1 MRKHYGFIL
10 LFLLLFCQALGIQAQ
25 DLSTVA
31 GLVQSEK
38 GEPMPGATIFIRGT
52 FIGTSTD
59 RDGKFSLRAD
69 FSEGPVVLSVSFVGY
84 ESRDVTL
91 SQPDNAVKVQ
101 LKINPTLTNEVI
113 ASASRVEEG
122 ILQAPVTV
130 EKVTSQQVLRLPPP
144 DVQVGLNQFKG
155 IDVNSSSMLLNSL
168 STRGF
173 NSAKSERLIQLTD
186 YFDTQSPSLNVN
198 AGNLTGLPELDI
210 ESIEI
215 IHGPAS
221 ALYGANAFNGVLL
234 QNSKDPFVS
243 EGLTLRV
250 RGGERSFFDGQLRYA
265 QKIGEKFAFKITGA
279 YLTADD
285 WLAQNYSATS
295 TQVERRNN
303 AEGSTLGFDAV
314 NRYGDVQTQVPAN
327 YPIADLRGKTLFMP
341 GFDEKTLIGDD
352 NKAKSLKI
360 HPSLSY
366 LLTNS
371 IKVTVGANYNRG
383 TASYQSSSR
392 YRFKDFGTNQYH
404 GEIKGERW
412 FVRGQSIQDF
422 GNNSYDLNF
431 LGAFIQTSP
440 IATGGGTTT
449 YAQQYFSTYL
459 TTYGG
464 ARQAGQTDAQAQVTA
479 QNAASQ
485 FQLDPNGATFRNLR
499 NSIIADATP
508 GKGARLNPSSLLNEG
523 NAQYNFKL
531 GETADLIVGGA
542 YRKFRLGSN
551 GNLYSDND
559 GRIQNYELG
568 GYAQLTKKLLEERL
582 KLALAGRIDDF
593 KNFDP
598 SFSPRASA
606 VYSAG
611 DKRQHNFRASY
622 GRAFRSPTQLDQ
634 YINLDLRQV
643 LLKGNVDNGFQ
654 GYNASLATRSD
665 VIAAA
670 QNNPQA
676 LTPFE
681 LNADPLKLERLSS
694 YEIGYKGALGEKMV
708 VDVNYYRNYYND
720 FIGAQR
726 FIGNR
731 DGSRP
736 TPQQLAAE
744 LARTQQTPP
753 GSPFQEASAQTRVL
767 QVWTNANQEVRTQGA
782 ALGLNYAFAPF
793 LNLAANYTLNVQD
806 RSDVQDAEFQTYFN
820 TPKHKYN
827 VGANG
832 TVLTHLSYAINY
844 RWAQGHE
851 YGLPFAVG
859 QLADYSSTDAYLGY
873 SFTKLGA
880 IVQAGASNL
889 FNANNLQVY
898 GGPQIGRLVYVGLQ
912 LDVK

>member
-1 MRKHYGFIL
+1 MRKHYRFL
-10 LFLLLFCQALGIQAQ
+10 FLFLLLICQTAVSMAQ
-25 DLSTVA
+25 DLGAVA
-31 GLVQSEK
+31 GMVQTET

-69 FSEGPVVLSVSFVGY
+69 FSEGPVTLSVSFVGY

-91 SQPDNAVKVQ
+91 SQPDNSVKVQ
-101 LKINPTLTNEVI
+101 LKINPTQTNEVI

-155 IDVNSSSMLLNSL
+155 IDVNSTSMLMNSL

-234 QNSKDPFVS
+234 QNSKDAFVS
-243 EGLTLRV
+243 EGITLRV

-285 WLAQNYSATS
+285 WLAENYSATS

-303 AEGSTLGFDAV
+303 AQGSTLGYDAV
-314 NRYGDVQTQVPAN
+314 NRYGDVPFTVPAT
-327 YPIADLRGKTLFMP
+327 YPFADLRGKTLFMP
-341 GFDEKTLIGDD
+341 GFDEKTLVADD

-360 HPSLSY
+360 HPSVSY
-366 LLTNS
+366 LLTSS
-371 IKVTVGANYNRG
+371 IKMTVGASYNRG

-412 FVRGQSIQDF
+412 FLRGQSIQDY
-422 GNNSYDLNF
+422 GKNSYDLNF
-431 LGAFIQTSP
+431 LGAFLQNSP
-440 IATGGGTTT
+440 ISTGSGTT
-449 YAQQYFSTYL
+449 YAQQYFNTYL

-464 ARQAGQTDAQAQVTA
+464 ARQGGQTDAQAQIAA
-479 QNAASQ
+479 QNAAVRI
-485 FQLDPNGATFRNLR
+485 QLDPSSATFRNLR
-499 NSIIADATP
+499 STIINDATP
-508 GKGARLNPSSLLNEG
+508 GRGARLNPSSLLNEG
-523 NAQYNFKL
+523 NAQYNFRL
-531 GETADLIVGGA
+531 AETADLIVGAA

-551 GNLYSDND
+551 GNLFSDAD
-559 GRIQNYELG
+559 GRIQNHEVG
-568 GYAQLTKKLLEERL
+568 GYAQLTKKFLDERL
-582 KLALAGRIDDF
+582 KLALAGRLDGF
-593 KNFDP
+593 KNFKAA
-598 SFSPRASA
+598 FSPRASV

-634 YINLDLRQV
+634 YIKLDLGQV
-643 LLKGNVDNGFQ
+643 LLLGNVDNGYQ
-654 GYNASLATRSD
+654 GYSLVTGQAVD
-665 VIAAA
+665 IAA
-670 QNNPQA
+670 
-676 LTPFE
+676 
-681 LNADPLKLERLSS
+681 LKLERLSS
-694 YEIGYKGALGEKMV
+694 YEIGYKGALGEKV
-708 VDVNYYRNYYND
+708 AVDVNYYRNYYND

-726 FIGNR
+726 FIGNA

-736 TPQQLAAE
+736 ATAAS
-744 LARTQQTPP
+744 
-753 GSPFQEASAQTRVL
+753 GRVL

-782 ALGLNYAFAPF
+782 ALGLTYAFAPF
-793 LNLAANYTLNVQD
+793 LNIAANYSLNIQD
-806 RSDVQDAEFQTYFN
+806 RSDVQNAEFQTYFN

-832 TVLTHLSYAINY
+832 TVLNHLGYAFNY

-859 QLADYSSTDAYLGY
+859 QLSDYSSTDAYLGY
-873 SFTKLGA
+873 NFVKLGTTL
-880 IVQAGASNL
+880 QAGASNL
-889 FNANNLQVY
+889 FNANNVQVY
-898 GGPQIGRLVYVGLQ
+898 GGPQIGRLVYVGVQ
-912 LDVK
+912 LEVK

>member
-1 MRKHYGFIL
+1 MRKHYRFL
-10 LFLLLFCQALGIQAQ
+10 FLFLLLFGSALAGLAQ
-25 DLSTVA
+25 DLSAVA
-31 GLVQSEK
+31 GMVQTEA

-101 LKINPTLTNEVI
+101 LKLNPTQTNEVI

-130 EKVTSQQVLRLPPP
+130 EKITSQQVLRLPPP

-155 IDVNSSSMLLNSL
+155 IDVNSTSMLMNSL

-234 QNSKDPFVS
+234 QNSKDAFVS

-250 RGGERSFFDGQLRYA
+250 RGGERSFFDGQVRYA
-265 QKIGEKFAFKITGA
+265 KKIGEKFAFKITGA
-279 YLTADD
+279 YLTAND
-285 WLAQNYSATS
+285 WLASNYSATS
-295 TQVERRNN
+295 IQVERRNN
-303 AEGSTLGFDAV
+303 AQGSPLGYDAV
-314 NRYGDVQTQVPAN
+314 NRYGDVLFSVPST
-327 YPIADLRGKTLFMP
+327 YPFAELRGKTLFMP
-341 GFDEKTLIGDD
+341 GFEEKTLVADD
-352 NKAKSLKI
+352 DKAKSLKI
-360 HPSLSY
+360 HPSISY
-366 LLTNS
+366 LLTSS
-371 IKVTVGANYNRG
+371 IKLTVGASYNRG

-412 FVRGQSIQDF
+412 FLRGQSIQDF
-422 GNNSYDLNF
+422 GQNSYDLNF
-431 LGAFIQTSP
+431 LGAFIQNSP
-440 IATGGGTTT
+440 ISASAATT
-449 YAQQYFSTYL
+449 YAQRYFSSYL

-464 ARQAGQTDAQAQVTA
+464 ARQAGQTDAQAQATA
-479 QNAASQ
+479 LAAATST
-485 FQLDPNGATFRNLR
+485 QLDPNSDTFQNLR
-499 NSIIADATP
+499 STIIKDATP
-508 GKGARLNPSSLLNEG
+508 GRGARLNPSSLLNEG

-531 GETADLIVGGA
+531 GETADLIVGAA

-551 GNLYSDND
+551 GNLFSDVD
-559 GRIQNYELG
+559 GRIQNHELG
-568 GYAQLTKKLLEERL
+568 GYAQLTKKLLDERL
-582 KLALAGRIDDF
+582 KLALAGRLDGF

-598 SFSPRASA
+598 AFSPRASV

-611 DKRQHNFRASY
+611 SKREHNFRASY

-634 YINLDLRQV
+634 YIQLDLGQV
-643 LLKGNVDNGFQ
+643 LLLGNVGNGFQ
-654 GYNASLATRSD
+654 GYSASLAAQPS

-670 QNNPQA
+670 QTNPAA

-681 LNADPLKLERLSS
+681 LNAEQLKLERLSS
-694 YEIGYKGALGEKMV
+694 YEIGYKGALGEKV
-708 VDVNYYRNYYND
+708 AVDVNYYRNYYND

-736 TPQQLAAE
+736 TTTQLQA
-744 LARTQQTPP
+744 
-753 GSPFQEASAQTRVL
+753 GASSNYTTGDTRVL
-767 QVWTNANQEVRTQGA
+767 QVWTNANQEVRTHGA
-782 ALGLNYAFAPF
+782 AVGLTYAFAPF
-793 LNLAANYTLNVQD
+793 LNLAANYSLNIQD
-806 RSDVQDAEFQTYFN
+806 RSDVQNAEFQTYFN

-832 TVLTHLSYAINY
+832 TVLTHVSYAINY

-859 QLADYSSTDAYLGY
+859 QLADYSSTDAFLGY
-873 SFTKLGA
+873 NFARLGTTL
-880 IVQAGASNL
+880 QAGASNL

-898 GGPQIGRLVYVGLQ
+898 GGPQIGRLLYVGAQ
-912 LDVK
+912 IEIK

>member
-1 MRKHYGFIL
+1 MRKHYRFL
-10 LFLLLFCQALGIQAQ
+10 FFFLVFLLSQAVTGWAQNVGI
-25 DLSTVA
+25 VA
-31 GLVQSEK
+31 GAVETAT
-38 GEPMPGATIFIRGT
+38 GEPLPGATIFIRGT

-69 FSEGPVVLSVSFVGY
+69 FTEGPVVLSISFVGY

-91 SQPDNAVKVQ
+91 SQPDNTVKVQ
-101 LKINPTLTNEVI
+101 LKLNLTQTNEVI

-130 EKVTSQQVLRLPPP
+130 EKITSQQVSRLPPP

-155 IDVNSSSMLLNSL
+155 IDVNSTSMLMNSL

-186 YFDTQSPSLNVN
+186 YFDTQSPSLNIN

-243 EGLTLRV
+243 EGLSLRV
-250 RGGERSFFDGQLRYA
+250 RGGERSFFDGQVRYA
-265 QKIGEKFAFKITGA
+265 QKFGEKFAFKITGA
-279 YLTADD
+279 YLTAND
-285 WLAQNYSATS
+285 WLANNYTATS
-295 TQVERRNN
+295 TQVQRNN
-303 AEGSTLGFDAV
+303 NTVGSTLGYDAV
-314 NRYGDVQTQVPAN
+314 NRYGDVGGYTFSSAFPFPEV
-327 YPIADLRGKTLFMP
+327 RGKTVFMP
-341 GFDEKTLIGDD
+341 GFDEKTLVGNDD
-352 NKAKSLKI
+352 KAKSVKI

-371 IKVTVGANYNRG
+371 VKMTVGFNYNRG
-383 TASYQSSSR
+383 SASYQSTSR

-412 FVRGQSIQDF
+412 FLRGQSIQDF
-422 GNNSYDLNF
+422 GGNTYDLSF
-431 LGAFIQTSP
+431 LGAFIQNSP
-440 IATGGGTTT
+440 ISTSGTGTT
-449 YAQQYFSTYL
+449 YAQRYFGTYVN
-459 TTYGG
+459 TYVG
-464 ARQAGQTDAQAQVTA
+464 ARQAGQTDAQAQLTA
-479 QNAASQ
+479 QSAADPL
-485 FQLDPNGATFRNLR
+485 QLNPNSAEFSNLR
-499 NSIIADATP
+499 NQIIRDATP
-508 GKGARLNPSSLLNEG
+508 GRGARLNPSSLLNEG
-523 NAQYNFKL
+523 NAQYNFKF
-531 GETADLIVGGA
+531 GESTDLIVGAA

-551 GNLYSDND
+551 GNLFSDNE
-559 GRIQNYELG
+559 GRIQNHELG
-568 GYAQLTKKLLEERL
+568 GYAQLTHKLLEDRL

-634 YINLDLRQV
+634 YIKLDVGQV
-643 LLKGNVDNGFQ
+643 LLLGNVDNGYQ
-654 GYNASLATRSD
+654 GYSLTNGQNIS
-665 VIAAA
+665 VAA
-670 QNNPQA
+670 
-676 LTPFE
+676 
-681 LNADPLKLERLSS
+681 LKLERLSS
-694 YEIGYKGALGEKMV
+694 VEVGYKGALGDKLA

-726 FIGNR
+726 FIGNA

-736 TPQQLAAE
+736 ASIAA
-744 LARTQQTPP
+744 
-753 GSPFQEASAQTRVL
+753 GRVL
-767 QVWTNANQEVRTQGA
+767 QVWTNADQEVRTQGA
-782 ALGLNYAFAPF
+782 GVGLTYAVASALNF
-793 LNLAANYTLNVQD
+793 AANYSLNVQD

-827 VGANG
+827 VGVNG
-832 TVLTHLSYAINY
+832 TVIDHLSYALNY
-844 RWAQGHE
+844 RWAKGHE
-851 YGLPFAVG
+851 YGTPFAVG
-859 QLADYSSTDAYLGY
+859 QLADYSSVDAYLGY
-873 SFTKLGA
+873 TLPKVGA
-880 IVQAGASNL
+880 TVQAGASNL
-889 FNANNLQVY
+889 FNSNNTQVY
-898 GGPQIGRLVYVGLQ
+898 GGPQIGRLIYLGLQ